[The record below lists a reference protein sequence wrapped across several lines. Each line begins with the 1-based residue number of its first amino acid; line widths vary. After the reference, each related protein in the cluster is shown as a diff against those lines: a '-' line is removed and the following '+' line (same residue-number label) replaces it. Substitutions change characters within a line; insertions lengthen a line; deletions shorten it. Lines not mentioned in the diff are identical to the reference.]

1 MKKLLS
7 IIFLFSLIAGLYSCD
22 DDEGTDATT
31 DELKLNITGLENL
44 GDDYHYE
51 GWIIVSG
58 TPVSTGTFD
67 VDDAGALS
75 KTSFTVNTE
84 QWEDATAFV
93 VSIEPTG
100 DSDPAPS
107 NVHILAGDLT
117 DGSGSLSVGH
127 SAAINDDFSAAA
139 GTYILATPTNGED
152 SNENSG
158 IWFLN
163 PEPTPSAGLM
173 LPTLPAGWKYEGWSV
188 IDDVPVSTGK
198 FTAVDMA
205 DDADT
210 YSGDEDGPTF
220 PGEDFLVAAP
230 SGLTFP
236 TDLAGTTAVISIE
249 PDPDNSTAP
258 FSLKPLQANVS
269 ATAVDHTP
277 YSLSQNLGS
286 LPTGTV
292 SK

>member
-7 IIFLFSLIAGLYSCD
+7 ILFLSALTVGFFSCD
-22 DDEGTDATT
+22 DDDDMDADT
-31 DELKLNITGLENL
+31 DELELNISGLENL

-51 GWIIVSG
+51 GWLIVNG

-67 VDDAGALS
+67 VNDAGALS
-75 KTSFTVNTE
+75 KTSFTVDDD
-84 QWEDATAFV
+84 QLEDATAFV
-93 VSIEPTG
+93 VSIEPANDT
-100 DSDPAPS
+100 DPAPT
-107 NVHILAGDLT
+107 NVHVLAGDLT
-117 DGSGSLSVGH
+117 DGEGTLSVNH
-127 SAAINDDFSAAA
+127 SSALNNDFSTAA

-152 SNENSG
+152 SDENSG

-163 PEPTPSAGLM
+163 PEPAPSAGLT

-205 DDADT
+205 DDADA
-210 YSGDEDGPTF
+210 YSGDEAGPAF

-258 FSLKPLQANVS
+258 FSLKPLTASV
-269 ATAVDHTP
+269 AGDAVDHTP
-277 YSLSQNLGS
+277 YTFAQNLSS